1 MIPATAKAAD
11 AITKAADA
19 TIKAAEIALL
29 VAAHKHSTRH
39 RVEVESSPS
48 CACFFCFRK
57 FPSSTIKAWVD
68 TNQTALCPSC
78 GVDSVIG
85 SAASVRLDDAFL
97 RKLHQ
102 HFFGYRT
109 R

>member
-1 MIPATAKAAD
+1 MIPATAKAAET
-11 AITKAADA
+11 ALRAAD
-19 TIKAAEIALL
+19 KAAETALRAADTALL

-39 RVEVESSPS
+39 RVEVESSQS

-57 FPSSTIKAWVD
+57 FPTSTIKAWID
-68 TNQTALCPSC
+68 TDQTALCPSC

-102 HFFGYRT
+102 HFF
-109 R
+109 